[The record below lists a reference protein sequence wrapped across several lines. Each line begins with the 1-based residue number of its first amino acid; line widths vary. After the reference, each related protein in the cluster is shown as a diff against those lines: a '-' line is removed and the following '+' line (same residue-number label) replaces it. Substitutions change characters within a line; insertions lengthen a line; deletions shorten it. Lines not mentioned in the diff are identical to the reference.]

1 MISDGLLNGIRT
13 FVSAAD
19 AGSFAIASE
28 RLGLS
33 RSAVSKGIAR
43 LEERLGVQLLNRTT
57 RSLGLTDEGRLFYEK
72 CSRALA
78 DLKAAELSLVSG
90 RGVPAGRLRID
101 LPVVFGRQCVMPL
114 LRDVVRRYSEL
125 GLDVTFNNRRVD
137 LIEEG
142 YDLAVRIG
150 HLDDS
155 TSVIARRLGVQKM
168 VVCAA
173 PSYLLRNGQPHS
185 PDELQKHD
193 CITYYYGGRSS
204 PWLFPAGGG
213 RSQPQQVQ
221 GRLRL
226 GSGDVIA
233 DAVLNGD
240 GLAQLPTWLIA
251 SHLKSGALVA
261 ILPDHV
267 CPGLPIH
274 AIWPD
279 GRQQTPKV
287 RVVVDELARHFLPTP
302 PWDVVLPKTGW

>member
-33 RSAVSKGIAR
+33 RSAVSKSIAR
-43 LEERLGVQLLNRTT
+43 LEERLGVQLFNRTT
-57 RSLGLTDEGRLFYEK
+57 RSLGLTDEGQLFYEK

-90 RGVPAGRLRID
+90 RGVPAGRLRVD
-101 LPVVFGRQCVMPL
+101 LPVVFGHQCVMPIL
-114 LRDVVRRYSEL
+114 LDLVQRYSEL

-142 YDLAVRIG
+142 YDLVVRIG

-155 TSVIARRLGVQKM
+155 TSVIARRLGAQKM

-173 PSYLLRNGQPHS
+173 PSYLLRYGRPHS
-185 PDELQKHD
+185 PDELHHHH
-193 CITYYYGGRSS
+193 CITYYYGGRNS
-204 PWLFPAGGG
+204 PWFFPAGGA
-213 RSQPQQVQ
+213 RSQPYQVQ

-233 DAVLNGD
+233 EAVLNGH
-240 GLAQLPTWLIA
+240 GIAQLPTWLIA
-251 SHLKSGALVA
+251 PHLKSGALVPV
-261 ILPDHV
+261 LPDHV
-267 CPGLPIH
+267 CTGLPIH
-274 AIWPD
+274 AVWPH
-279 GRQQTPKV
+279 GRQLTPKV

-302 PWDVVLPKTGW
+302 PWDVLLPAFGG